1 MNSKKRKMSEDVGSE
16 RRNPPHVGG
25 SAIILI
31 IANEAKLII
40 SLQPESNRDPYD
52 EFFASA
58 IQHALVEKAESKPI
72 WDTSCRIGAA
82 FE

>member
-40 SLQPESNRDPYD
+40 SLQPESNHN
-52 EFFASA
+52 ESFASA